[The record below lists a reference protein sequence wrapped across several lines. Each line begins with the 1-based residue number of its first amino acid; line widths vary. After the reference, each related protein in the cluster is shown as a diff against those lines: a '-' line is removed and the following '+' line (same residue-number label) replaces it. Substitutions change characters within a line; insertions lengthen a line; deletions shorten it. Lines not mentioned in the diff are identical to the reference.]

1 MNWRNISVVYA
12 KELKDT
18 LRDRR
23 TIISMI
29 VVPMII
35 MPVLMFGFTVLSV
48 KVIKSAK
55 AETPT
60 VMILGGEDSPVVMAK
75 LRALTTVRIVP
86 AADDYPAQISDKK
99 LRAAVRIPEGFDA
112 STGSPASPEVKIYHY
127 EGEMKSGFA
136 AQALERFFR
145 DQREARVSEALE
157 ARGLPMNFVRPFEIR
172 RENVAPPEKVGGN
185 MFGGFVPYIIIILC
199 LTGAMYPAIDLTA
212 GEKERGTME
221 TILCSPVAR
230 LDLVLGK
237 FLLVMTAALATVVF
251 AIVSMGL
258 SFVIGG
264 TIVGKMIGG
273 GAAQAAGAAASGG
286 LPFTIDPVGVL
297 AVFALVIPVSIFF
310 AGLLLAVAL
319 FAKSYKEAQ
328 TYVSPLMLLAIV
340 PSVAALLPGFELST
354 GLAFVP
360 VLNISLV
367 SKEILSGVYN
377 WTHVA
382 AVFGSMCIYAIAA
395 IAFCVAMFK
404 RESVLFRS

>member
-1 MNWRNISVVYA
+1 MNWNSISVVYR

-29 VVPMII
+29 VVPMIV
-35 MPVLMFGFTVLSV
+35 MPAIMFGMTILSV
-48 KVIKSAK
+48 KVVKKAR

-60 VMILGGEDSPVVMAK
+60 VMILGGDDSPDIVAK
-75 LRALTTVRIVP
+75 LRELSTIRVVP
-86 AADDYPAQISDKK
+86 KADDYASQITDKK
-99 LRAAVRIPEGFDA
+99 LRAAVEIPPGFDGA
-112 STGSPASPEVKIYHY
+112 IGSGSPPQVKIYHY
-127 EGEMKSGFA
+127 EGEIKSGFA

-145 DQREARVSEALE
+145 DLRDARVSKAVV
-157 ARGLPMNFVRPFEIR
+157 ARGLPENFVRPFEIK
-172 RENVAPPEKVGGN
+172 RENVAPPEKVGGAII
-185 MFGGFVPYIIIILC
+185 GAFVPYIIIILC

-221 TILCSPVAR
+221 TILCSPVDR

-237 FLLVMTAALATVVF
+237 FLLVMTVALTTVVF
-251 AIVSMGL
+251 AIMSMGL
-258 SFVIGG
+258 SFVVGG

-273 GAAQAAGAAASGG
+273 GAAKAAAGG
-286 LPFTIDPVGVL
+286 LPFTIDPTGVL
-297 AVFALVIPVSIFF
+297 AVFALVIPVAVFF
-310 AGLLLAVAL
+310 AGLLLAIAL

-328 TYVSPLMLLAIV
+328 TYVSPLIFLAII
-340 PSVAALLPGFELST
+340 PSVAAMLPGFELNT
-354 GLAFVP
+354 ALAFVP

-377 WTHVA
+377 WLHIA
-382 AVFGSMCIYAIAA
+382 AVFGSMCVYAAAA
-395 IAFCVAMFK
+395 IAFCLAMFS

>member
-1 MNWRNISVVYA
+1 MNWRDTSLVFA

-23 TIISMI
+23 MIISMI

-35 MPVLMFGFTVLSV
+35 MPAIMFGFAAVMV
-48 KVIKSAK
+48 KVVKKAR

-60 VMILGGEDSPVVMAK
+60 VMILGGEDSPGIVGR
-75 LRALTTVRIVP
+75 LQALETVEVVP
-86 AADDYPAQISDKK
+86 ATDDYASRISDKK

-112 STGSPASPEVKIYHY
+112 ALGTGTTPEVKIYHY

-136 AQALERFFR
+136 AQALDRFFR
-145 DQREARVSEALE
+145 EVRDSQVAGAVA
-157 ARGLPMNFVRPFEIR
+157 AKGLPENFTRPFDIR

-185 MFGGFVPYIIIILC
+185 LFGGFVPYIIIILC

-221 TILCSPVAR
+221 TILCSPIKR

-237 FLLVMTAALATVVF
+237 FLLVMTASLATVAF
-251 AIVSMGL
+251 AILSMGL
-258 SFVIGG
+258 SFMIGG
-264 TIVGKMIGG
+264 PIVGKMMDG
-273 GAAQAAGAAASGG
+273 GAKAAGAAAAGG

-310 AGLLLAVAL
+310 AGLLLAISL

-328 TYVSPLMLLAIV
+328 SYVSPMMILAIV
-340 PSVAALLPGFELST
+340 PAIAAFLPGFELNT
-354 GLAFVP
+354 ALALVP

-367 SKEILSGVYN
+367 SKEILTGVYDPG
-377 WTHVA
+377 HISL
-382 AVFGSMCIYAIAA
+382 VFLSMCAYALASIG
-395 IAFCVAMFK
+395 FCLAMFR
-404 RESVLFRS
+404 RESVIFRG